1 MAEPQITIQPIVYK
15 RDALRIDP
23 FFRDLGNLAGRVA
36 KEVGGTL
43 VFIGASEFY
52 REARDEFVYR
62 PYIDFIQGDTRVRV
76 EFRRHRDPPHTWVPY
91 MFEVC
96 GYPIPVIG
104 EKWSTDTLHEYIVE
118 KLREGPWVPSPRL
131 SALFRRVRT
140 FVKSLLSR

>member
-1 MAEPQITIQPIVYK
+1 MAEAQIRIQPIVYE
-15 RDALRIDP
+15 RDALRTDP
-23 FFRDLGNLAGRVA
+23 FFQNLKILAERVTKELGGV
-36 KEVGGTL
+36 L

-76 EFRRHRDPPHTWVPY
+76 EFRRHRDPPHNWMPY
-91 MFEVC
+91 MIEVC
-96 GYPIPVIG
+96 GYPIRVVG

>member
-15 RDALRIDP
+15 RDALRTDP
-23 FFRDLGNLAGRVA
+23 FFQDLGNLAGRVA
-36 KEVGGTL
+36 KEVGGSL

-52 REARDEFVYR
+52 HEANGEYVYW
-62 PYIDFIQGDTRVRV
+62 PYIDCVHSDARVRV
-76 EFRRHRDPPHTWVPY
+76 EFRRHRDPPHNWMPY
-91 MFEVC
+91 MIEVC
-96 GYPIPVIG
+96 GYPIRVVG